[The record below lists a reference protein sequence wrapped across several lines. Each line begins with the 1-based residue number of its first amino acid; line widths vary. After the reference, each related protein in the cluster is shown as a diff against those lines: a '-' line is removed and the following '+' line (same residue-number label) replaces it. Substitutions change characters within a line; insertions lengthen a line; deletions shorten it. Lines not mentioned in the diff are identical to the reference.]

1 LNIFTAQP
9 RTEIEAPSS
18 SYGAPNASVEN
29 TNSIY
34 AADGGYASGRP
45 SADAPTLSSS
55 VPETIQQSYDA
66 EGGYQY

>member
-1 LNIFTAQP
+1 MFTVQL
-9 RTEIEAPSS
+9 RIEVEAPSS

-45 SADAPTLSSS
+45 SADAPTLPSG
-55 VPETIQQSYDA
+55 VPDTIQQSYDA